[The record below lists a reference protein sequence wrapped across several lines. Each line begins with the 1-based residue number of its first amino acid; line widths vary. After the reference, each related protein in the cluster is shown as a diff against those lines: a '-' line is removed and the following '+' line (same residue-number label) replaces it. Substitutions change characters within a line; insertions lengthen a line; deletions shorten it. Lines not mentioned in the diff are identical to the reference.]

1 MLTLVSD
8 LDATF
13 YLYARVMKHTKL
25 KNIRSFVNTSHTWRI
40 DDVFYCIVYRRE
52 FQVVLNN
59 LFVRFNDGRNV
70 NIIEG
75 IIRMTL
81 DSRYG
86 EWNIFLSR
94 DKFLLMFDH
103 LVCVCKFHGK

>member
-1 MLTLVSD
+1 M
-8 LDATF
+8 
-13 YLYARVMKHTKL
+13 
-25 KNIRSFVNTSHTWRI
+25 
-40 DDVFYCIVYRRE
+40 
-52 FQVVLNN
+52 
-59 LFVRFNDGRNV
+59 

-103 LVCVCKFHGK
+103 LVCVCKLISREIIEG